1 MARRRRRPRKMRT
14 WLRTTLAGLV
24 GVSLGTIGGAVAG
37 SLARPA
43 PAPVAPTPVHT
54 AAKPAAPSL
63 SRGLTI
69 LAMGVDATGNDGR
82 ASLDGNTDT
91 MMLLRLSPAEH
102 EIFVFSIPRD
112 TRVPIPGHGI
122 FKINAACEW
131 GGPRSAARVVSRLLH
146 VSIDRYVLISL
157 DGLREA
163 IDAIGGVNVTV
174 PKRLDYDDRTGRL
187 HIHLRAGYQHL
198 DGRQVEG
205 LLRFRH
211 DRNGTDIARVFRQ
224 QQFLAQVAPQLFSP
238 SGAMH
243 LPWLWRIVS
252 RHARTDLTPQE
263 ILEIARWVPHL
274 DPGHDFQMAM
284 LHGDYRT
291 IDRYC
296 YWVARPALSATF
308 LDRHFGATLPLPRVP
323 VVVRRPTA
331 PQVALGGSNNAAD
344 APFK

>member
-1 MARRRRRPRKMRT
+1 MARRRRRPRKTRP
-14 WLRTTLAGLV
+14 WLRITLAGLV
-24 GVSLGTIGGAVAG
+24 GVAIGTVGGAVAG

-43 PAPVAPTPVHT
+43 PAPVAPTHAQT
-54 AAKPAAPSL
+54 AAQPAEPSL

-112 TRVPIPGHGI
+112 TRVAIPGHGI
-122 FKINAACEW
+122 FKVNAACEW
-131 GGPRSAARVVSRLLH
+131 GGPRSAARVVSKLLH
-146 VSIDRYVLISL
+146 VSIDRYMLLSL

-174 PKRLDYDDRTGRL
+174 PKRLDYDDWTGHL

-224 QQFLAQVAPQLFSP
+224 QQFLAQVAPQFFKP
-238 SGAMH
+238 AAAVH
-243 LPWLWRIVS
+243 LPWLWRIAS

-263 ILEIARWVPHL
+263 ILEIARWVPQL
-274 DPGHDFQMAM
+274 DPGHDFKMAM
-284 LHGDYRT
+284 LPGDYRT

-296 YWVARPALSATF
+296 YWVAKPARSAAF
-308 LDRHFGATLPLPRVP
+308 LDRHFGATLPLPREP
-323 VVVRRPTA
+323 AVVRRPGA
-331 PQVALGGSNNAAD
+331 SQVALGGTND
-344 APFK
+344 DPGDPLK